1 MMKRK
6 TMMIVAVLLA
16 AVLLMGGCGAVE
28 SVKEATRQDPVV
40 TDSAFLYDEET
51 GVYRTVAV
59 IRNDTPY
66 SFSSGFVLPEALDAD
81 GNKMKQK
88 ENNEGLE
95 PGQTDIGYALLYS
108 WLCPGETTAVM
119 DTNENLLA
127 AGLDSELSTYFDTVP
142 ASLEWTAKPD
152 YATRD
157 PQLEPHG
164 ISVVSCEAG
173 ENPYAEYYE
182 GEYGYYEVTLRNDS
196 ENTYTFNPGESR
208 YYAGDKPFYFD
219 VIAVYRDAEGTIRD
233 VVRLYYSFEDTMPD
247 LAPGSETKLAF
258 ESDRVV
264 DDDGLTP
271 EYYIS
276 PFDF

>member
-1 MMKRK
+1 MKKK
-6 TMMIVAVLLA
+6 TPIVVAALCA
-16 AVLLMGGCGAVE
+16 AVLLLGGCSAVE
-28 SVKEATRQDPVV
+28 GVKQATRQDPVV

-51 GVYRTVAV
+51 GVYKTVAV

-66 SFSSGFVLPEALDAD
+66 SFSLGFVLPEALDAD
-81 GNKMKQK
+81 GNKMEQQK
-88 ENNEGLE
+88 DNEGLE
-95 PGQTDIGYALLYS
+95 PGQVDIGYALLYY

-119 DTNENLLA
+119 DTNENLVA

-173 ENPYAEYYE
+173 EDPYAEFNE
-182 GEYGYYEVTLRNDS
+182 DEYGRYEVTLRNDS
-196 ENTYTFNPGESR
+196 ENTYVFNPGECR
-208 YYAGDKPFYFD
+208 YYAGDKPFSFD
-219 VIAVYRDAEGTIRD
+219 VIAVYRDAEGAIRD
-233 VVRLYYSFEDTMPD
+233 AEKLYLVFEDTEPD
-247 LAPGSETKLAF
+247 LAPGSENKLIF
-258 ESDRVV
+258 ESDHVV
-264 DDDGLTP
+264 DDDSLTP